1 MAVDQFEANSNF
13 ATYKR
18 NLLVS
23 KITLLSAVF
32 ASIHCFID
40 FYSGDLQSTLFDV
53 CITLVL
59 FLCHIINRLKFH
71 FAAKIIGLLFMNLA
85 FVVFASLV
93 PKELGVFMYYF
104 PLMGISTAV
113 FDAKEKVYRYFFI
126 ALPFLLLTLLLA
138 TDFKVLGDAAFYTTR
153 PASNFLFVANIIS
166 SGIILIVCID
176 FMRRLNETSE
186 NKLQQLAIEIKG
198 KNDDLE
204 KTNKELD
211 RFLYSTSHDL
221 RSPLA
226 SIKGLISVAR
236 YDTTDK
242 KIHGYFDMVIDRVNR
257 LEHFIK
263 DIIDYSKNSRTELRH
278 EPIDFNALFDEVVE
292 SLRYVDNAGSIQF
305 RNDIKIEHTI
315 SADKGRLS
323 VVLTNL
329 MANAIKYHDM
339 RKDRPWIHVKVSN
352 SGGTVKLCVSDN
364 GTGISEEHQQK
375 IFDMF
380 YRGTAQSN
388 GSGLGLYIVKQAVE
402 KMQGTITVASA
413 PGQGTEFLIEV
424 PVS

>member
-1 MAVDQFEANSNF
+1 
-13 ATYKR
+13 
-18 NLLVS
+18 
-23 KITLLSAVF
+23 
-32 ASIHCFID
+32 
-40 FYSGDLQSTLFDV
+40 
-53 CITLVL
+53 
-59 FLCHIINRLKFH
+59 
-71 FAAKIIGLLFMNLA
+71 
-85 FVVFASLV
+85 V
-93 PKELGVFMYYF
+93 PKEVGVYMYYF
-104 PLMGISTAV
+104 PLMAVSTAV
-113 FDAKEKVYRYFFI
+113 FDVKEKAYRYFFI
-126 ALPFLLLTLLLA
+126 VLPFLLLIVLLV
-138 TDFKVLGDAAFYTTR
+138 TDFKLFGDVAFYKAPGSR
-153 PASNFLFVANIIS
+153 FSFVINIIS
-166 SGIILIVCID
+166 SGVIVIMCID

-186 NKLQQLAIEIKG
+186 SRLQQLAVEIKG

-204 KTNKELD
+204 KTNTELD

-236 YDTTDK
+236 YDTADK

-263 DIIDYSKNSRTELRH
+263 DIIDYSKNSRTEVRH
-278 EPIDFNALFDEVVE
+278 EPIDFNALLNEVVE

-305 RNDIKIEHTI
+305 RNDVKVDHTI

-329 MANAIKYHDM
+329 MANAIKYHDL
-339 RKDRPWIHVKVSN
+339 RKECPWIQVKVSN
-352 SGGTVKLCVSDN
+352 SGGTVKLRVSDN
-364 GTGISEEHQQK
+364 GTGISEEHQGK
-375 IFDMF
+375 IFEMF

-402 KMQGTITVASA
+402 KMQGTIKVQSA
-413 PGQGTEFLIEV
+413 VGQGTEFSIEV

>member
-1 MAVDQFEANSNF
+1 MSMDQLEVDGDF

-23 KITLLSAVF
+23 KITLMST
-32 ASIHCFID
+32 SIAGVHTFID
-40 FYSGDLQSTLFDV
+40 FYTGYIKSGLFDGG
-53 CITLVL
+53 ITIVL
-59 FLCHIINRLKFH
+59 FLCYTINRLKFH
-71 FAAKIIGLLFMNLA
+71 LAAKIIGLTFMNLA
-85 FVVFASLV
+85 FVVFASVV
-93 PKELGVFMYYF
+93 PKEVGVYMYYF
-104 PLMGISTAV
+104 PLMAVSTAV
-113 FDAKEKVYRYFFI
+113 FGVKERTFRYFFI
-126 ALPFLLLTLLLA
+126 GLPFLLLVTLLA
-138 TDFKVLGDAAFYTTR
+138 TDFKVLGNTAFYTA
-153 PASNFLFVANIIS
+153 PGSNFFFVINIIS
-166 SGIILIVCID
+166 SGVILIMCID
-176 FMRRLNETSE
+176 FMRRLNEVSE
-186 NKLQQLAIEIKG
+186 NKLQQLALEIKA

-204 KTNKELD
+204 KTNAELD

-278 EPIDFNALFDEVVE
+278 EPIDFNALLNEVVE

-305 RNDIKIEHTI
+305 RNDVTVDHTI

-329 MANAIKYHDM
+329 MANAIKYHDL
-339 RKDRPWIHVKVSN
+339 RKECPWIQVKVSN
-352 SGGTVKLCVSDN
+352 SGGTVKLRVSDN
-364 GTGISEEHQQK
+364 GTGISEEHQEK
-375 IFDMF
+375 IFEMF

-402 KMQGTITVASA
+402 KMQGTIKVQSA
-413 PGQGTEFLIEV
+413 VGQGTEFSIEV